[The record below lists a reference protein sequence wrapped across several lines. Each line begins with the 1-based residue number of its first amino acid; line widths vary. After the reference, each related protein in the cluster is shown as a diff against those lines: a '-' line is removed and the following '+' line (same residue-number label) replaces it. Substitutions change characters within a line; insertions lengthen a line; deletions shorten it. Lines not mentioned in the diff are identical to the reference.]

1 MSSKFKT
8 LSNVQMVQNYKP
20 SLMKRTLNGLSVATW
35 LPYPTTY
42 AGWQD
47 FIKLVIKDLELGHA
61 FNGCGDKNTVLYWN
75 RQKEILKELMEDT
88 GNE

>member
-1 MSSKFKT
+1 MKSKFKT

-20 SLMKRTLNGLSVATW
+20 SLMKRTLKGLSIATL

-47 FIKLVIKDLELGHA
+47 FINLVLRDLELGHA

-75 RQKEILKELMEDT
+75 RQLKILEEIREDEV
-88 GNE
+88 NE

>member
-1 MSSKFKT
+1 MKSKFKT

-20 SLMKRTLNGLSVATW
+20 SLMKRTLKGLSIATW

-42 AGWQD
+42 VGWQD
-47 FIKLVIKDLELGHA
+47 FINIVLRDLELGHA

-75 RQKEILKELMEDT
+75 RQLKILEELREDKV
-88 GNE
+88 NE